1 VRVSIVIPAHDE
13 EEVLEETVE
22 AAIAGTSELDR
33 EVVVVDDV
41 SSDRTGKIADELAAR
56 HPEVRVVHRTK
67 DNSFGNALRHG
78 LANAEGEIVIPVMAD
93 LCDNM
98 ATISRMAKVAEETG
112 VAFVVGSRY
121 TPGGSTV
128 DQPRLKGLFSRTY
141 SKVYSLVSG
150 HAITDITNAFKAYRR
165 ESIEGLDLDS
175 DWFDISVEIPSRI
188 LFERGGDFRE
198 VPTTW
203 TGRAVGESKFKLF
216 TMGKNYVRWLIY
228 ALRHRFSGRSR

>member
-1 VRVSIVIPAHDE
+1 MRISIVIPAHDE
-13 EEVLEETVE
+13 EGVLEEIVE
-22 AAIAGTSELDR
+22 AVIAGTSELDR

-41 SSDRTGKIADELAAR
+41 SSDRTGAIADELAVR
-56 HPEVRVVHRTK
+56 YPEVRVLHRTK

-78 LANAEGEIVIPVMAD
+78 LANAEGEVVIPVMAD
-93 LCDNM
+93 MCDDV

-121 TPGGSTV
+121 MPGGGTV
-128 DQPRLKGLFSRTY
+128 DQPRLKGLFSHTY
-141 SKVYSLVSG
+141 SRIYSLMSG

-165 ESIEGLDLDS
+165 DAIEGLDLDS

-188 LFERGGDFRE
+188 LFERSGDFRE
-198 VPTTW
+198 VPTIW

-216 TMGKNYVRWLIY
+216 TMGKNYVRWLIFV
-228 ALRHRFSGRSR
+228 LRHRFSGRSR

>member
-1 VRVSIVIPAHDE
+1 MRVSIVIPAHDE

>member
-1 VRVSIVIPAHDE
+1 MRVSIVIPAHNE
-13 EEVLEETVE
+13 EAMLEEIVE
-22 AAIAGTSELDR
+22 AVITGTSGLDR
-33 EVVVVDDV
+33 EIVVVDDV
-41 SSDRTGKIADELAAR
+41 STDRTPEIADELADR
-56 HPEVRVVHRTK
+56 YQDVRVLHRAK

-78 LANAEGEIVIPVMAD
+78 LANAEGDLVVPVMGD
-93 LCDNM
+93 LCDEV
-98 ATISRMAKVAEETG
+98 ATIPRMVEVAEDTG

-121 TPGGSTV
+121 MPGGGTV

-141 SKVYSLVSG
+141 SKVYSLASG
-150 HAITDITNAFKAYRR
+150 HHITDITNAFKAYRR
-165 ESIEGLDLDS
+165 DAIDGLDLIS
-175 DWFDISVEIPSRI
+175 DWFDISVEVPSRI
-188 LFERGGDFRE
+188 IFERGGDFRE